1 MNTSSRPITDYTSK
15 FDRLARQ
22 NPTRSLLVAIGVGLA
37 AGLLVRTLRP
47 HTPESRAARL
57 LTDIRDRLHSI
68 AAPVQRQAEHLIESG
83 SSAVSDGVAHL
94 QDLHLGRGVQRLGE
108 RFKSLCR

>member
-1 MNTSSRPITDYTSK
+1 MNTPSSPITECTSK
-15 FDRLARQ
+15 FERLARE

-57 LTDIRDRLHSI
+57 LTDIRDRLHAI
-68 AAPVQRQAEHLIESG
+68 AAPVQRQAEHLMESG

-94 QDLHLGRGVQRLGE
+94 QDLHLGRGVQKLGKRL
-108 RFKSLCR
+108 KSLFR

>member
-1 MNTSSRPITDYTSK
+1 MNTSSRPVTDYTSK

-47 HTPESRAARL
+47 HTPESRTARL
-57 LTDIRDRLHSI
+57 LADIRDRLHGI

-83 SSAVSDGVAHL
+83 TSAVSNGVAHL
-94 QDLHLGRGVQRLGE
+94 QDLHLERGLRKLGQRFTKLF
-108 RFKSLCR
+108 R

>member
-22 NPTRSLLVAIGVGLA
+22 YPARSLLVAIGVGLA

-68 AAPVQRQAEHLIESG
+68 AAPVQRQAEHLMESG
-83 SSAVSDGVAHL
+83 TGAVKDGVAHL
-94 QDLHLGRGVQRLGE
+94 QDLHLERGLQKLGQ
-108 RFKSLCR
+108 RFKKIFS